1 MTGENLMHKV
11 YEVIN
16 DLYDALHYAW
26 EHQQTRHIIT
36 SLLIGTFLVTLTLTE
51 LNRFGLLPEALG
63 ERLPANPFYSVK
75 LAFTLLLVNELISLI
90 FILPCSVSRAVGKQL
105 EILCLI
111 FLRNAFKE
119 LSYFTEPIVLVGQL
133 DAVLR
138 IGANAL
144 GAVVIF
150 VLLHL
155 YYRQYVRRRD
165 KASRGQRVYR
175 FISVKKLVSMVLL
188 LIFTSLGI
196 YHLGILALHGEG
208 IPFFAEIYTILV
220 FSDVLLVLV
229 ANRFFPGFR
238 DIFRNSGFAVSTL
251 LMRLSLTAPDFLN
264 VVIGIGAALFAL
276 LLAMAYKR
284 STTDDP

>member
-1 MTGENLMHKV
+1 MHKV

-16 DLYDALHYAW
+16 DLYDALHYVW
-26 EHQQTRHIIT
+26 EHDRTRQTIT
-36 SLLIGTFLVTLTLTE
+36 TVLIGTFLVTLTLTE
-51 LNRFGLLPEALG
+51 LNRFGLLPDTLG
-63 ERLPANPFYSVK
+63 ERLPTNPFYSVK
-75 LAFTLLLVNELISLI
+75 LAFTLLLVNELIALI

-144 GAVVIF
+144 GAVIIF

-155 YYRQYVRRRD
+155 YYRQYVKRSG
-165 KASRGQRVYR
+165 KSSRGERVYR
-175 FISVKKLVSMVLL
+175 FISVKKLVSMILL
-188 LIFTSLGI
+188 LIFTILGV
-196 YHLGILALHGEG
+196 YHLSLMWMHGEG

-229 ANRFFPGFR
+229 ANRFFPGFN

-251 LMRLSLTAPDFLN
+251 LMRLSLTAPAFLN

-284 STTDDP
+284 STSGDP

>member
-1 MTGENLMHKV
+1 MHKV

-16 DLYDALHYAW
+16 DLYDSLHYVW
-26 EHQQTRHIIT
+26 EHDRTRQTIT
-36 SLLIGTFLVTLTLTE
+36 TLLIGTFLVTLSLTE
-51 LNRFGLLPEALG
+51 LNRFGLLPQPLG
-63 ERLPANPFYSVK
+63 ESLPTNPFYSVK
-75 LAFTLLLVNELISLI
+75 LAFTLLLVNELIALI

-119 LSYFTEPIVLVGQL
+119 LSYFPEPVVLVEQL

-144 GAVVIF
+144 GAVIIF

-155 YYRQYVRRRD
+155 YYRQYVKRSG
-165 KASRGQRVYR
+165 KSSQGQRVYR

-188 LIFTSLGI
+188 AIFTILGI
-196 YHLGILALHGEG
+196 YHLSIMWMYGEG

-229 ANRFFPGFR
+229 ANRFFPGFN

-251 LMRLSLTAPDFLN
+251 LMRLSLTAPAFLN
-264 VVIGIGAALFAL
+264 VFIGIGAALFAL
-276 LLAMAYKR
+276 LLAMAYRR
-284 STTDDP
+284 STSDRP

>member
-1 MTGENLMHKV
+1 MHKV

-16 DLYDALHYAW
+16 DLYDALHYVW
-26 EHQQTRHIIT
+26 EHDRTRQTIT
-36 SLLIGTFLVTLTLTE
+36 TVLIGTFLVTLTLTE
-51 LNRFGLLPEALG
+51 LNRFGMLPDNLG
-63 ERLPANPFYSVK
+63 ERLPTNPFYSVK

-144 GAVVIF
+144 GAVIIF
-150 VLLHL
+150 VLLHF
-155 YYRQYVRRRD
+155 YYRQYVKRSG
-165 KASRGQRVYR
+165 KGSRGERVYR
-175 FISVKKLVSMVLL
+175 FISVKKLVSMILL
-188 LIFTSLGI
+188 LIFTILGI
-196 YHLGILALHGEG
+196 YHLSFMWMHGEG

-229 ANRFFPGFR
+229 VNRFFPGFN

-251 LMRLSLTAPDFLN
+251 LMRLSLTAPAFLN

-284 STTDDP
+284 STSGDP

>member
-1 MTGENLMHKV
+1 MHKV

-16 DLYDALHYAW
+16 DLYDALHYVW
-26 EHQQTRHIIT
+26 EHDRTRQTIT
-36 SLLIGTFLVTLTLTE
+36 TVLIGTFLVTLTLTE
-51 LNRFGLLPEALG
+51 LNRFGLLPDTLG
-63 ERLPANPFYSVK
+63 ERLPTNPFYSVK
-75 LAFTLLLVNELISLI
+75 LAFTLLLVNELIALI

-144 GAVVIF
+144 GAVIIF

-155 YYRQYVRRRD
+155 YYRQYVKRSG
-165 KASRGQRVYR
+165 KSSRGERGYR
-175 FISVKKLVSMVLL
+175 FISVKKLVSMILL
-188 LIFTSLGI
+188 LIFTILGV
-196 YHLGILALHGEG
+196 YHLSLMWMHGEG

-229 ANRFFPGFR
+229 ANRFFPGFN

-251 LMRLSLTAPDFLN
+251 LMRLSLTAPAFLN

-284 STTDDP
+284 STSGDP

>member
-1 MTGENLMHKV
+1 MHKV

-16 DLYDALHYAW
+16 DLYDALHYVW
-26 EHQQTRHIIT
+26 EHDRTRQTIT
-36 SLLIGTFLVTLTLTE
+36 TVLIGTFLVTLTLTE
-51 LNRFGLLPEALG
+51 LNRFGMLPDNLG
-63 ERLPANPFYSVK
+63 ERLPTNPFYSVK

-144 GAVVIF
+144 GAVIIF
-150 VLLHL
+150 VLLHF
-155 YYRQYVRRRD
+155 YYRQYVKRSG
-165 KASRGQRVYR
+165 KSSRGERVYR
-175 FISVKKLVSMVLL
+175 FISVKKLVSMILL
-188 LIFTSLGI
+188 LIFTILGI
-196 YHLGILALHGEG
+196 YHLSFMWMHGEG

-229 ANRFFPGFR
+229 ANRFFPGFN

-251 LMRLSLTAPDFLN
+251 LMRLSLTAPAFLN

-284 STTDDP
+284 STSGDP

>member
-1 MTGENLMHKV
+1 MHKV

-16 DLYDALHYAW
+16 DLYDALHYVW
-26 EHQQTRHIIT
+26 EHDRTRQTIT
-36 SLLIGTFLVTLTLTE
+36 TLLIGTFLVTLTLTE
-51 LNRFGLLPEALG
+51 LNRFGMLPDTLG
-63 ERLPANPFYSVK
+63 ERLPTNPFYSVK
-75 LAFTLLLVNELISLI
+75 LAFTLLLVNELIGLI

-119 LSYFTEPIVLVGQL
+119 LSHFTEPIVLVDQL

-138 IGANAL
+138 IGANAM

-155 YYRQYVRRRD
+155 YYRQYVKRIG

-175 FISVKKLVSMVLL
+175 FISVKKLVSMILL
-188 LIFTSLGI
+188 LIFTILGI
-196 YHLGILALHGEG
+196 YHLSLLWMHGQG

-229 ANRFFPGFR
+229 ANRFFPGFN

-251 LMRLSLTAPDFLN
+251 LMRLSLTAPAFLN

-284 STTDDP
+284 STWDDPG

>member
-1 MTGENLMHKV
+1 MHKV

-16 DLYDALHYAW
+16 DLYDALHYVW
-26 EHQQTRHIIT
+26 EHDRTRQTIT
-36 SLLIGTFLVTLTLTE
+36 TLLIGTFLVTLTLTE
-51 LNRFGLLPEALG
+51 LNRFGMLPDTLG
-63 ERLPANPFYSVK
+63 ERLTTNPFYSVK
-75 LAFTLLLVNELISLI
+75 LAFTLLLVNELIGLI

-119 LSYFTEPIVLVGQL
+119 LSHFTEPIVLVDQL

-138 IGANAL
+138 IGANAM

-155 YYRQYVRRRD
+155 YYRQYVKRIG

-175 FISVKKLVSMVLL
+175 FISVKKLVSMILL
-188 LIFTSLGI
+188 LIFTILGI
-196 YHLGILALHGEG
+196 YHLSLLWMHGQG

-229 ANRFFPGFR
+229 ANRFFPGFN

-251 LMRLSLTAPDFLN
+251 LMRLSLTAPAFLN

-284 STTDDP
+284 STWDDPG